1 MPGTVPGAET
11 SKPIEAERL
20 HWDISKPNGGVVV
33 RGVRSGGW
41 APRGSQA
48 NPLQQCCVLRKIYR
62 CTLPGGRG
70 GAREEKYGW
79 EEGGWILP
87 GWEGVGLKE
96 KKTVSRVSTKGMSAE
111 TAVFHCALCPHI
123 LLGYMVLAPNIDTN
137 IISSLQLRKLRLR
150 N

>member
-1 MPGTVPGAET
+1 MPGTVPGAGA

-20 HWDISKPNGGVVV
+20 HWDISKPNAGWE
-33 RGVRSGGW
+33 GW
-41 APRGSQA
+41 APRSSQA

-62 CTLPGGRG
+62 CTLPWGRG

-87 GWEGVGLKE
+87 GWEGVGLNE
-96 KKTVSRVSTKGMSAE
+96 KRLVSRGFTQGMSSEIAGSY
-111 TAVFHCALCPHI
+111 CALSAPTYSWDHTA
-123 LLGYMVLAPNIDTN
+123 LAPDTDTK